1 MCTIEIPYFKEL
13 IVMSFLC
20 EFCGAHSTE
29 VKAGGYQFI
38 FLLFFIRAISD
49 NGKKITLTVKSD
61 NELKRELFK
70 SDSASMLIPEIELE
84 LLSGTLGSVYSTAEG
99 LLEKVRKLLIF
110 LN

>member
-29 VKAGGYQFI
+29 VKAGGFI
-38 FLLFFIRAISD
+38 TYFSLLFNRAISD
-49 NGKKITLTVKSD
+49 NGKKITLTVTSD

-70 SDSASMLIPEIELE
+70 SDSASMFIPEIDLE
-84 LLSGTLGSVYSTAEG
+84 LVSGTLGSVYSTTEG
-99 LLEKVRKLLIF
+99 LLEKVKTFYFIK
-110 LN
+110 